1 MTKEEYFEII
11 DLAKTKINQY
21 IGLHS
26 AANYDPGVIRK
37 EDDFGYWVA
46 VSAQEILTR
55 RIREQKNGDLSNS

>member
-1 MTKEEYFEII
+1 MTKEEYLEVIE
-11 DLAKTKINQY
+11 LAKKKINQY

-46 VSAQEILTR
+46 VSAQEIFSK
-55 RIREQKNGDLSNS
+55 RIREQKNGDPSSS